1 MGILFMRAITLDGAG
16 LGIYHFFH
24 IKPESFLNS
33 ETWIDSATQVSMIC
47 ALIRNKSF
55 KIDEVV
61 TSEMLQNFATFL
73 EYKKHKYSNF
83 GYYVTSQNGQILN
96 LVTHKPLISKE

>member
-33 ETWIDSATQVSMIC
+33 ETWIDSATQVSMNNIVHGS
-47 ALIRNKSF
+47 A
-55 KIDEVV
+55 
-61 TSEMLQNFATFL
+61 NFINCTFL
-73 EYKKHKYSNF
+73 KFKVFDEF
-83 GYYVTSQNGQILN
+83 FFL
-96 LVTHKPLISKE
+96 LF

>member
-55 KIDEVV
+55 KIDEIV
-61 TSEMLQNFATFL
+61 TSRMLQNYVTFL
-73 EYKKHKYSNF
+73 ECIH
-83 GYYVTSQNGQILN
+83 
-96 LVTHKPLISKE
+96 

>member
-33 ETWIDSATQVSMIC
+33 ETWIDSATQVSMMCC
-47 ALIRNKSF
+47 AVIRNRSF
-55 KIDEVV
+55 KIYEIV
-61 TSEMLQNFATFL
+61 TIE
-73 EYKKHKYSNF
+73 
-83 GYYVTSQNGQILN
+83 IL
-96 LVTHKPLISKE
+96 